1 MSQGTHTEREMIQLT
16 IELHTDD
23 DLSATEKKQM
33 ILALLEEAEQGGI
46 DQHILD
52 FAFSVRE
59 NMNTES

>member
-1 MSQGTHTEREMIQLT
+1 MIQLT